1 MNLLRELSMG
11 EIVSR
16 LAAVLLYAGL
26 QGLVLAGLA
35 RLLGDKRPSYD
46 KRLTPNPFAHLSVWG
61 ALIAA
66 LFGMSWVRTLW
77 YDAKSNRLGRWGV
90 ALVVLAGLLAMVALV
105 PLLDLLRPLALLL
118 PRTGGY
124 VVLYVL
130 EQLQMMALASAMLN
144 LLPIPGLIGGGFL
157 QAIWPEQERR
167 WRKWEPFGLAL
178 VIVGIVAGFIPNLA
192 TSVLPFVTLR

>member
-26 QGLVLAGLA
+26 QGFVLGGLA
-35 RLLGDKRPSYD
+35 WLLGDKRPFYD
-46 KRLTPNPFAHLSVWG
+46 KRLTLNPFAHLSVWG

-66 LFGMSWVRTLW
+66 LFGMSWIRTLW

-90 ALVVLAGLLAMVALV
+90 ALVVLAGLMAMVALV

-130 EQLQMMALASAMLN
+130 EQLQMMALASALLN

-157 QAIWPEQERR
+157 QAIWPDQERR
-167 WRKWEPFGLAL
+167 WRKLEPFGLAL

-192 TSVLPFVTLR
+192 TIFLPFVTLR

>member
-1 MNLLRELSMG
+1 MG

-16 LAAVLLYAGL
+16 LGAVLLYAGL
-26 QGLVLAGLA
+26 QGFVLAALA
-35 RLLGDKRPSYD
+35 RLLGDRRPAYD
-46 KRLTPNPFAHLSVWG
+46 QRLTPNPFAHLSVWG
-61 ALIAA
+61 ALMAA
-66 LFGMSWVRTLW
+66 LFGMSWIRTLW
-77 YDAKSNRLGRWGV
+77 YDAQSNRLGRGGV
-90 ALVVLAGLLAMVALV
+90 ALVVVLGLATMVALV

-130 EQLQMMALASAMLN
+130 EQLQALALASALLN
-144 LLPIPGLIGGGFL
+144 LLPIPGLIGGALL
-157 QAIWPEQERR
+157 QAIWPDQERR
-167 WRKWEPFGLAL
+167 WRKLEPFGLAL